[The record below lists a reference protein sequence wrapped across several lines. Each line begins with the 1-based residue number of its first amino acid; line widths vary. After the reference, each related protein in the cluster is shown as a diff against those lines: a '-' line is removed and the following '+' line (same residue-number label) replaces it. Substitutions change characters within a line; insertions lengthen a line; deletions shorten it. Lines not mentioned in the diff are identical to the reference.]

1 MKRILV
7 GYDGSEAARH
17 ALDQAGKLATA
28 YGAPVTV
35 LTAANDRMVRED
47 GVVTM
52 ALDESHAQWTANQ
65 GAERLRAA
73 GVANVDTCISLEA
86 PLHALTEAAKEGY
99 DLLVVGHRGHSLLE
113 EMFLGSTAKSIVD
126 QVECSVLIVR

>member
-17 ALDQAGKLATA
+17 ALDQAGKLAAA
-28 YGAPVTV
+28 YDASVTV
-35 LTAANDRMVRED
+35 LTAANDRLVRED
-47 GVVTM
+47 GMVTM

-73 GVANVDTCISLEA
+73 GVASVETCISLEA
-86 PLHALTEAAKEGY
+86 PLHALTEAVKDGY

-126 QVECSVLIVR
+126 QVQCSVLIVR

>member
-17 ALDQAGKLATA
+17 ALDQAGKLAAA
-28 YGAPVTV
+28 YGAAVTV
-35 LTAANDRMVRED
+35 LTAANDRLVRED

-52 ALDESHAQWTANQ
+52 ALDESHAQWTADQ

-73 GVANVDTCISLEA
+73 GVTDVNTTVSLEA
-86 PLHALTEAAKEGY
+86 PLHALTEAAKEDY
-99 DLLVVGHRGHSLLE
+99 DLVVVGHRGHSLLE

-126 QVECSVLIVR
+126 QVQCSVLIVR